1 MLLRTRV
8 VLIVAV
14 AFLLLTGGLIVASWQ
29 RERLVED
36 RRSEETF
43 QTQTLLWSKIVER
56 YEQDLRA
63 QLRALLSP
71 ALADALD
78 NGRQDEVQKIL
89 EADIGRLQS
98 ERHVDQ
104 VDLVDDDG
112 EVLLTTASGFPPPTL
127 LDAGTVSQIMADP
140 QVLALVQQDSSRRF
154 RITVAQPVIGRSGQI
169 SGALAAAIDSDRAL
183 AELSEGLGGD
193 AYILSLRNR
202 VAHGTNE
209 ALAKQLAFDLPIR
222 QRYIEHRTVVGRV
235 YQIASVPLVDAVGRV
250 VGALVTVKDVTT
262 TVSRV
267 DRVGLAS
274 VLMVVLG
281 VALII
286 AFLIWYLR
294 RSFGPLDDAIT
305 GLNALSRGDTS
316 VQIFAPKNDE
326 IGRIAAA
333 VEVFRDHART
343 IDRYRDERERQ
354 RRRQERM
361 IRRQMLALADT
372 LDEEARGEVLGDLDA
387 IVQDR
392 RESEAAHDPNRGDED
407 QLTLL
412 SSVLKQLC
420 NRMLADIAERRKAEK
435 IRETFG
441 KYIDPR
447 VVESL
452 LVDPNIGGQQQV
464 MTVSFAD
471 MQGFTSLSERLNP
484 SELVSVLN
492 DYLTLMSRP
501 IKDQHGI
508 VDKYMGDAVMA
519 FWGPPF
525 TMDMSQASEA
535 CLAALE
541 QREEVRA
548 WVNRLMRSGRFTH
561 EIERIDIRCGIATG
575 ELIVGSIGS
584 DQSRTYTVLGDTANL
599 AARLETANKALGTR
613 MLISGSTRELAGAR
627 IETRE
632 MEKIIVMGKT
642 EATVVYELLAEA
654 GKLDDHT
661 ARLRDHFEMGLRRYY
676 RRDWQGAV
684 SAFEE
689 CLALRPHDAPSERL
703 LKRCVALRS
712 APPPDDWTGAWTLLE
727 K

>member
-8 VLIVAV
+8 VLIVAA
-14 AFLLLTGGLIVASWQ
+14 AFVLLTGGLVAASWQ

-36 RRSEETF
+36 RRAEETF
-43 QTQTLLWSKIVER
+43 QTQSLLWSKIVER

-63 QLRALLSP
+63 ALRSLAAP
-71 ALADALD
+71 ALADALAAGNHAD
-78 NGRQDEVQKIL
+78 VQQMVSV
-89 EADIGRLQS
+89 DIARLQAAKRIDQM
-98 ERHVDQ
+98 EVVDTAG
-104 VDLVDDDG
+104 D
-112 EVLLTTASGFPPPTL
+112 VLLTTASGFPPPTL
-127 LDAGTVSQIMADP
+127 LDAGTIN
-140 QVLALVQQDSSRRF
+140 QVLSQAQPMALVQQDSSRRF
-154 RITVAQPVIGRSGQI
+154 RITAAHPLTSALGQVSGI
-169 SGALAAAIDSDRAL
+169 LAAAVDSDRAL
-183 AELSEGLGGD
+183 EELSAGLGGD

-202 VAHGTNE
+202 VAHGTNQ
-209 ALAKQLAFDLPIR
+209 ALAKELAFDLPIR
-222 QRYIEHRTVVGRV
+222 QRYIEHRTVVGRH
-235 YQIASVPLVDAVGRV
+235 YQIASVPLLDTVGRV
-250 VGALVTVKDVTT
+250 VGALVTVKDVTS
-262 TVSRV
+262 TVGRV
-267 DRVGLAS
+267 DRVGLVS
-274 VLMVVLG
+274 GLLVGIG
-281 VALII
+281 VILIV

-316 VQIFAPKNDE
+316 VQIYAPKNDE

-343 IDRYRDERERQ
+343 LDRYRDERERQ

-372 LDEEARGEVLGDLDA
+372 LDEEARREVLGDLEA
-387 IVQDR
+387 IVRER
-392 RESEAAHDPNRGDED
+392 RDSEAAHDPNRGDED
-407 QLTLL
+407 QLALL

-420 NRMLADIAERRKAEK
+420 NRMLADIAERRKAEM

-447 VVESL
+447 VVASL
-452 LVDPNIGGQQQV
+452 LVDPNIGGEQQV

-471 MQGFTSLSERLNP
+471 MQGFTNLSERLNP
-484 SELVSVLN
+484 RELVTILN

-548 WVNRLMRSGRFTH
+548 WVNQLVRSGRFTH
-561 EIERIDIRCGIATG
+561 EIEGIDIRCGIATG

-584 DQSRTYTVLGDTANL
+584 EQSRTYTVLGDTANL

-613 MLISGSTRELAGAR
+613 LLISGATRELAGAR

-632 MEKIIVMGKT
+632 MEEIVVMGKT
-642 EATVVYELLAEA
+642 EAVKVYELLAES
-654 GKLDDHT
+654 GKLDEHT
-661 ARLRDHFEMGLRRYY
+661 ARLRDHFELGLRRYY
-676 RRDWQGAV
+676 RRDWQGAMA
-684 SAFEE
+684 AFEE
-689 CLALRPHDAPSERL
+689 CLTLRPNDQPSKRLLTRCTALRQ
-703 LKRCVALRS
+703 
-712 APPPDDWTGAWTLLE
+712 APPPDSWTGAWTLLE